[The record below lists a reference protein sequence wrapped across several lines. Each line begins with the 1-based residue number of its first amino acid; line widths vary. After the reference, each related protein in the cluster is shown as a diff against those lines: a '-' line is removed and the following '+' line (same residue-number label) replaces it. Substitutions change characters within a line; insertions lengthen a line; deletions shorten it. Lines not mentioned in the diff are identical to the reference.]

1 VVDAELRLAYLI
13 LAHQLPEQL
22 IRLVRRL
29 DGPDTTF
36 LVHID
41 RRADD
46 AILAAAGAELAQPN
60 VTFLPRIPCHWGTWS
75 IVEATLSGIRQAL
88 RADAPFDYL
97 LLMTGQDYPIKPRA
111 EIETTLGQAEGRSFV
126 HHVPLPKPDWPNSLG
141 RVERWHYPPGLRN
154 RLLERV
160 RNRWSV
166 PRRVPSGLAL
176 HGGAQL
182 WSMSREAAQY
192 VDDFTARNPEVVRFF
207 HHVHVPDE
215 MYFQTVLA
223 SSPLRGK
230 LICDGLHFLEWLR
243 PGHTLGEE
251 DLDALAAT
259 YYLFARKFDLR
270 VDGKVLDLIDQ
281 RLLAG

>member
-1 VVDAELRLAYLI
+1 VSPLRLAYVI

-22 IRLVRRL
+22 VRLVRRL
-29 DGPDTTF
+29 DGSETTF
-36 LVHID
+36 LLHVD

-46 AILAAAGAELAQPN
+46 AVLATARAELVQPN

-75 IVEATLSGIRQAL
+75 IVEATLSGIHRAL

-97 LLMTGQDYPIKPRA
+97 VLLSGQDYPIKTRA
-111 EIETTLGQAEGRSFV
+111 EIETALGQAEGRSFV
-126 HHVPLPKPDWPNSLG
+126 HHVPLPKPDWPEGLG

-154 RLLERV
+154 RLLERA
-160 RNRWSV
+160 RNRWSA

-176 HGGAQL
+176 HGGAQF
-182 WSMSREAAQY
+182 WGMSREAAQY

-215 MYFQTVLA
+215 IYFQTVLA
-223 SSPLRGK
+223 SSPLRSR
-230 LICDGLHFLEWLR
+230 LICDTLHFLEWYRR
-243 PGHTLGEE
+243 PPILGAD

-270 VDGKVLDLIDQ
+270 VDGEVLDLIDQ